1 MAAVLGD
8 VLYWL
13 AALIAGITI
22 GVALYHWI
30 YMPPDDPLEVWLL
43 VAIGVVTWLLGRAL
57 RRALAGRDSTLR
69 KGPGPLAGCE
79 DRGPPSKGHA

>member
-22 GVALYHWI
+22 GVAFYSWM
-30 YMPPDDPLEVWLL
+30 YMPSDDPLEVWLL
-43 VAIGVVTWLLGRAL
+43 VAVGVVTWLLGRAL
-57 RRALAGRDSTLR
+57 WYALA
-69 KGPGPLAGCE
+69 
-79 DRGPPSKGHA
+79 DR

>member
-22 GVALYHWI
+22 GVALYRWMF
-30 YMPPDDPLEVWLL
+30 MPPGDPLEVWLL
-43 VAIGVVTWLLGRAL
+43 VAVGVVTWLLGRAL
-57 RRALAGRDSTLR
+57 WYALA
-69 KGPGPLAGCE
+69 
-79 DRGPPSKGHA
+79 DR